1 MKIFY
6 IFYVKEEFN
15 CYVLTV
21 KKQKVAQRII
31 TEFEFK
37 EPLTE
42 DEINMLEWACKNY
55 KRY

>member
-6 IFYVKEEFN
+6 IFVNEKKEFY

-21 KKQKVAQRII
+21 KKQKVAQRILG
-31 TEFEFK
+31 FKFK